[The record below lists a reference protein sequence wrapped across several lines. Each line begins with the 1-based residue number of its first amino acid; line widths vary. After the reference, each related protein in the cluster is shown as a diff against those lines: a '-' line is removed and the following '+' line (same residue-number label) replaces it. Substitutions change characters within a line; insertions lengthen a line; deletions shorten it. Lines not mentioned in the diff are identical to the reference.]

1 MKYFRKTFDGSITEC
16 EPFPVKW
23 EFEGGT
29 RFHGAYGFDYY
40 DDGVLFAIIK
50 QRGEWVAAI
59 EGGNLWDWERVIELL
74 SETKNDKEL
83 QNEFIGI

>member
-1 MKYFRKTFDGSITEC
+1 
-16 EPFPVKW
+16 
-23 EFEGGT
+23 
-29 RFHGAYGFDYY
+29 
-40 DDGVLFAIIK
+40 VLFAIIK